1 MPRARNSPSSNW
13 CCWLNKAARAK
24 NCRAPTSR
32 SFCTYLSMS
41 SFNSALNDINA
52 SSKRSG
58 MNHTVN
64 AVAWAPVKPRW
75 PTLAGKAIA
84 IAILSLVAS
93 QYLAGFLLLAW
104 CRQDLRTARPL
115 TIARYAYYYGGVPL
129 VRRRLWVS
137 SAGGLALI
145 AFSGLPLLLPR
156 RRSLH
161 GDARWAT
168 RAEIA
173 RAGLFARH
181 GLFLGRVGRRYL
193 ILGGQQGVLLSAPPR
208 AEKGTA
214 IVIPNLL
221 FWQGSLLC
229 LDVKMENW
237 TLTAGYRQSAG
248 QSCYLF
254 HPLAE
259 DGNTA
264 CWNPLTYISADPN
277 LRISD
282 VQRIAAILY
291 PDVPGTDPFW
301 PAGARSYFLGVTMYV
316 LETPSLPSTLGEVLR
331 QGMASATE
339 GFGHHWRRIIEGR
352 QKGPYPLSSP
362 CMRALSEIIDLAP
375 VTASSIRKTFT
386 SRLDLFANPLLD
398 RATSRNDFDLRDLRK
413 RAMSIYLA
421 INPGDLHLLQ
431 ALLNLFIEQ
440 ALNLQ
445 TRELP
450 EHNPALKF
458 QVAFIL
464 DELAAAGRIPIL
476 AQGVAY
482 LPGYNVRLMLVIQAF
497 SQLREIYGEQNA
509 ETMMKSLAARIIYA
523 PKDVEEATEIS
534 EDLGF
539 TTVKVRT
546 HTRPVLS
553 VADSKKDRGSV
564 SVSEEERALLLP
576 QEVKELGKD
585 REIIFYEGVRPI
597 LARKNRYYRDP
608 YFRKRLFPPPRFAIP
623 PRHPAKPPVVS
634 PKSPTDTNS
643 VASAA
648 DLDQEG
654 SVAQA
659 EPPKLDMPVREEALT
674 EALPPPESKPATRE
688 ATLADIDRIESIT
701 LEDFAADLKRVKLP
715 EGPLSDEDAARAV
728 DNLLEAL
735 RGR

>member
-1 MPRARNSPSSNW
+1 
-13 CCWLNKAARAK
+13 
-24 NCRAPTSR
+24 
-32 SFCTYLSMS
+32 MS
-41 SFNSALNDINA
+41 LTA
-52 SSKRSG
+52 
-58 MNHTVN
+58 N
-64 AVAWAPVKPRW
+64 AVAWAPRSSRW
-75 PTLAGKAIA
+75 PGLACKAIL
-84 IAILSLVAS
+84 IACVTLIAS

-104 CRQDLRTARPL
+104 CRQDLRTAGPL
-115 TIARYAYYYGGVPL
+115 TIARYAYYYGGVPG

-137 SAGGLALI
+137 SAGGLAFMTLG
-145 AFSGLPLLLPR
+145 ALPLLLPR

-168 RAEIA
+168 RAEMA
-173 RAGLFARH
+173 RAGLFAPH

-193 ILGGQQGVLLSAPPR
+193 LLSGQQGVLLSAPPR

-214 IVIPNLL
+214 IVVPNLL
-221 FWQGSLLC
+221 FWQGSVLC
-229 LDVKMENW
+229 LDVKLENW
-237 TLTAGYRQSAG
+237 TLTAGYRQRAG

-264 CWNPLTYISADPN
+264 CWNPLTYISTDPN

-331 QGMASATE
+331 QGMASDTE

-362 CMRALSEIIDLAP
+362 CVRALSEIIDLAP

-413 RAMSIYLA
+413 RPMSIYLA

-450 EHNPALKF
+450 EHNPALKL

-497 SQLREIYGEQNA
+497 SQLREIYGQQNA
-509 ETMMKSLAARIIYA
+509 ETMMKSLAVRIVYA
-523 PKDVEEATEIS
+523 PKDVGEATEIS
-534 EDLGF
+534 QELGF
-539 TTVKVRT
+539 TTVKVHT
-546 HTRPVLS
+546 HSRPLLT
-553 VADSKKDRGSV
+553 VADSKNHRRSV
-564 SVSEEERALLLP
+564 SVSEQKRPLLLP
-576 QEVKELGKD
+576 QEVKELGKNK
-585 REIIFYEGVRPI
+585 EILFYEGVRPI
-597 LARKNRYYRDP
+597 LGCKNRYYRDP
-608 YFRKRLFPPPRFAIP
+608 LFRKRLFPPPRFAVP
-623 PRHPAKPPVVS
+623 PGRNPKRRAAPADSSAKPNAATS
-634 PKSPTDTNS
+634 PANEI
-643 VASAA
+643 
-648 DLDQEG
+648 LEG
-654 SVAQA
+654 SVAPA
-659 EPPKLDMPVREEALT
+659 EPPKPDSSASTPDVSPAAPE
-674 EALPPPESKPATRE
+674 PPTRE
-688 ATLADIDRIESIT
+688 ATLADVDRIESLT
-701 LEDFAADLKRVKLP
+701 LEDYAVDLGHLVVP
-715 EGPLSDEDAARAV
+715 EGPLSAG
-728 DNLLEAL
+728 EASRL
-735 RGR
+735 AEHFVQAFHER

>member
-1 MPRARNSPSSNW
+1 MS
-13 CCWLNKAARAK
+13 
-24 NCRAPTSR
+24 
-32 SFCTYLSMS
+32 LS
-41 SFNSALNDINA
+41 A
-52 SSKRSG
+52 
-58 MNHTVN
+58 N
-64 AVAWAPVKPRW
+64 AVAWAPPKSRR
-75 PTLAGKAIA
+75 LLIAGKAIA
-84 IAILSLVAS
+84 IACAGLIAS
-93 QYLAGFLLLAW
+93 QTLAGVLLLAW
-104 CRQDLRTARPL
+104 CRQDVRTARPL
-115 TIARYAYYYGGVPL
+115 TIARYAYYYGSIPVI
-129 VRRRLWVS
+129 RRRLWVS
-137 SAGGLALI
+137 SAGGLALA
-145 AFSGLPLLLPR
+145 AFSTLPLLLPR

-173 RAGLFARH
+173 RAGLFAPQ

-193 ILGGQQGVLLSAPPR
+193 VLGGQQGVLLSAPPR

-214 IVIPNLL
+214 IVVPNLL
-221 FWQGSLLC
+221 FWQGSVLC
-229 LDVKMENW
+229 LDVKLENW
-237 TLTAGYRQSAG
+237 TLTAGYRQRAG
-248 QSCYLF
+248 QRCYLF

-264 CWNPLTYISADPN
+264 CWNPLTYISTDPN

-291 PDVPGTDPFW
+291 PEVPGTDPFW
-301 PAGARSYFLGVTMYV
+301 PAGARSYFLGVTLYV
-316 LETPSLPSTLGEVLR
+316 LETASLPPTLGEVLR
-331 QGMASATE
+331 QGMASDTE

-352 QKGPYPLSSP
+352 QKGRNPLSSQ
-362 CMRALSEIIDLAP
+362 CVRALSEIIDLAP

-413 RAMSIYLA
+413 RPMSIYLA

-497 SQLREIYGEQNA
+497 SQLREIYGQQNA
-509 ETMMKSLAARIIYA
+509 ETMMKSLAARIVYA
-523 PKDVEEATEIS
+523 PKDIAEATEVS
-534 EDLGF
+534 NELGF

-546 HTRPVLS
+546 HSRPLVS
-553 VADSKKDRGSV
+553 VADTKGRHRSV
-564 SVSEEERALLLP
+564 SVSEQKRSLLLP

-585 REIIFYEGVRPI
+585 KEILFYEGLRPI

-608 YFRKRLFPPPRFAIP
+608 LFKKRLFSPPTSAVPEELPTKQPTVSPASSTTLNPVASPAELDLEGPNSPAQPQKPDSPAAEGAIAQAPPPA
-623 PRHPAKPPVVS
+623 
-634 PKSPTDTNS
+634 
-643 VASAA
+643 AS
-648 DLDQEG
+648 
-654 SVAQA
+654 
-659 EPPKLDMPVREEALT
+659 T
-674 EALPPPESKPATRE
+674 PATRE
-688 ATLADIDRIESIT
+688 ATLADIDRLGSIT
-701 LEDFAADLKRVKLP
+701 LEDFPVDFKRVKMP
-715 EGPLSDEDAARAV
+715 EGPPKEEEIPHLAKNFLDV
-728 DNLLEAL
+728 M
-735 RGR
+735 RGWVIDL

>member
-1 MPRARNSPSSNW
+1 M
-13 CCWLNKAARAK
+13 
-24 NCRAPTSR
+24 SR
-32 SFCTYLSMS
+32 S
-41 SFNSALNDINA
+41 A
-52 SSKRSG
+52 
-58 MNHTVN
+58 N
-64 AVAWAPVKPRW
+64 AVAQVSNPKRW
-75 PTLAGKAIA
+75 PAIAAKAIA
-84 IAILSLVAS
+84 IAALSLISS

-104 CRQDLRTARPL
+104 SRQDVRHAGPL
-115 TIARYAYYYGGVPL
+115 TITRYAYYYGGVPKL
-129 VRRRLWVS
+129 QRRLWVS
-137 SAGGLALI
+137 SVAGFAVV
-145 AFSGLPLLLPR
+145 AFSGLPFLVPR

-161 GDARWAT
+161 GDARFAS
-168 RAEIA
+168 RAETA
-173 RAGLFARH
+173 RAGLFARQ

-193 ILGGQQGVLLSAPPR
+193 VLGGQQGVLLSAPPR

-221 FWQGSLLC
+221 FWEGSVLC
-229 LDVKMENW
+229 LDVKLENW
-237 TLTAGYRQSAG
+237 TLTAGYRQRTG

-264 CWNPLTYISADPN
+264 CWNPLTYISTDPN

-291 PDVPGTDPFW
+291 PEVPGTDPFW

-316 LETPSLPSTLGEVLR
+316 LETPTLAPTLGEVLR
-331 QGMASATE
+331 QGMASDTE

-352 QKGPYPLSSP
+352 QKGRYPLSSQ
-362 CMRALSEIIDLAP
+362 CVRALSEIIDLAP

-413 RAMSIYLA
+413 RPMSIYLA

-450 EHNPALKF
+450 EHNPALKY

-497 SQLREIYGEQNA
+497 SQLREIYGQQNA
-509 ETMMKSLAARIIYA
+509 ETMMKSLAARIVYA
-523 PKDVEEATEIS
+523 PKDVAEAAEIS
-534 EDLGF
+534 NELGF

-546 HTRPVLS
+546 HSRPLVG
-553 VADSKKDRGSV
+553 VGDTKGRHRSV
-564 SVSEEERALLLP
+564 SVSEQKRPLLLP

-585 REIIFYEGVRPI
+585 REILFYEGVRPI
-597 LARKNRYYRDP
+597 LAQKNRYYRDP
-608 YFRKRLFPPPRFAIP
+608 LFRKRLFSPPASAIPTARPGTGIATAPVDPPKPNPAQPPPNEIF
-623 PRHPAKPPVVS
+623 
-634 PKSPTDTNS
+634 
-643 VASAA
+643 
-648 DLDQEG
+648 EG
-654 SVAQA
+654 SNVAATQQRIDSA
-659 EPPKLDMPVREEALT
+659 
-674 EALPPPESKPATRE
+674 PESEASGETGSPEGEIPTRE
-688 ATLADIDRIESIT
+688 ATLADVDRIDSLT
-701 LEDFAADLKRVKLP
+701 LDDFAVDLSGIVVP
-715 EGPLSDEDAARAV
+715 EGRMSEADFSRVVGDFEDAF
-728 DNLLEAL
+728 N
-735 RGR
+735 GR

>member
-1 MPRARNSPSSNW
+1 
-13 CCWLNKAARAK
+13 
-24 NCRAPTSR
+24 
-32 SFCTYLSMS
+32 MS
-41 SFNSALNDINA
+41 
-52 SSKRSG
+52 
-58 MNHTVN
+58 HTAN
-64 AVAWAPVKPRW
+64 AVAWAPRSKRW
-75 PTLAGKAIA
+75 PGVAGKAIA
-84 IAILSLVAS
+84 IAALSIIAS

-104 CRQDLRTARPL
+104 CRQDVRNARPI
-115 TIARYAYYYGGVPL
+115 TIARYAYYYGDIPQ
-129 VRRRLWVS
+129 VRQRLWVS
-137 SAGGLALI
+137 SAGGLILI
-145 AFSGLPLLLPR
+145 ALSSLPLLLPR

-181 GLFLGRVGRRYL
+181 GLFLGRIGRRYL

-221 FWQGSLLC
+221 FWDGSVLC
-229 LDVKMENW
+229 LDVKLENW
-237 TLTAGYRQSAG
+237 TLTAGYRQRAG

-264 CWNPLTYISADPN
+264 CWNPLSYVSADPN

-301 PAGARSYFLGVTMYV
+301 HAGARSYFLGVTMYV
-316 LETPSLPSTLGEVLR
+316 LETPALPPTLGEVLR
-331 QGMASATE
+331 QGMASDTE

-352 QKGPYPLSSP
+352 QKGRHPLSSQ
-362 CMRALSEIIDLAP
+362 CVRALSEIIDLAP

-413 RAMSIYLA
+413 RRMSIYLA
-421 INPGDLHLLQ
+421 INPGDLLLLRV
-431 ALLNLFIEQ
+431 LLNLFIEQ

-497 SQLREIYGEQNA
+497 SQLREIYDRQNA
-509 ETMMKSLAARIIYA
+509 ETMMKSLAARIVYA
-523 PKDVEEATEIS
+523 PKDVKEATEIS
-534 EDLGF
+534 QELGF
-539 TTVKVRT
+539 TTVKVHT
-546 HTRPVLS
+546 HSRPVLD
-553 VADSKKDRGSV
+553 VTDPNNQRGSIN
-564 SVSEEERALLLP
+564 EGEHPRPLLLP

-585 REIIFYEGVRPI
+585 KEIIFYEGVRPI

-608 YFRKRLFPPPRFAIP
+608 LFRKRLFPPPKSAVPSGYRAKRPVVP
-623 PRHPAKPPVVS
+623 PENLAKPRSTAPE
-634 PKSPTDTNS
+634 NGI
-643 VASAA
+643 A
-648 DLDQEG
+648 EG
-654 SVAQA
+654 SIAQGV
-659 EPPKLDMPVREEALT
+659 PPAAPVQEETLAIS
-674 EALPPPESKPATRE
+674 AVQAKPATRE

-701 LEDFAADLKRVKLP
+701 LEDFAADLTRVKLP
-715 EGPLSDEDAARAV
+715 EGPMSDEDAARAV
-728 DNLLEAL
+728 ANLLEAL
-735 RGR
+735 GER